1 MEIQLIRK
9 CLAEIFGTMILT
21 LFGCGTVALAGEA
34 VGDLGVALAFGLS
47 IVCMFYAIGSVSG
60 CHLNPAVS
68 LAVRLTDGMS
78 TPEMMAYWIS
88 QFVGAFIGAAL
99 LLFIEF
105 SCGISALIEGLGC
118 NGFGIESPL
127 GINMNG
133 AVIVEIL
140 LTCVFVMSVLGVTS
154 HKKTKP
160 IAGIVIG
167 LSLAF
172 VHLLGINLTGTSV
185 NPARSFGPA
194 LMMCIAGDLTPLTQ
208 VWVFIVSPLIGG
220 ALGAGLYRV
229 ITSTKR
235 KDY

>member
-1 MEIQLIRK
+1 MEMQLIKK
-9 CLAEIFGTMILT
+9 CLAEVLGTLTLT
-21 LFGCGTVALAGEA
+21 LFGCGTVALAGES

-47 IVCMFYAIGSVSG
+47 IVCMYYAIGSVSG
-60 CHLNPAVS
+60 CHLNPAVT
-68 LAVRLTDGMS
+68 LAVRLNKGMS
-78 TPEMMAYWIS
+78 TPEMMAYWFS
-88 QFVGAFIGAAL
+88 QFFGAFIGAAL

-105 SCGISALIEGLGC
+105 SCGISAVIEGLGC
-118 NGFGIESPL
+118 NSFGIDSPL

-140 LTCVFVMSVLGVTS
+140 LTCVFVMTFLGVTT

-172 VHLLGINLTGTSV
+172 VHILGINLTGTSV

-194 LMMCIAGDLTPLTQ
+194 LMMCIAGDIAPLTQ
-208 VWVFIVSPLIGG
+208 VWVFLISPLIGG
-220 ALGAGLYRV
+220 ALGTVLYRV
-229 ITSTKR
+229 ITSAKQ
-235 KDY
+235 KEY